1 MNPRFAQDTAIQ
13 YFSRSSGPAL
23 AEVAE
28 SIFRKILNDLEL
40 GDSVDGRRAFNDALW
55 REIRKMPEFGYFPN
69 MEGSDA
75 VSTYSR
81 KIRRDV
87 IGPLNS
93 RNANSRTST
102 SNEKGS
108 CGNDPAALLSLA
120 MKLTGKLP
128 QELCRDDVLRAAHY
142 EGDTIANQ
150 LSQAFTSYQVEQ
162 CSWAHMQSEVVEKSV
177 QSLMA
182 EYRQERCPPW
192 VTLRGNLDRM
202 REASEDPELFNFK
215 FSDPEEPPG
224 ARPSGTCGVGHR
236 GRAYQR
242 RVRRSMSPGSG
253 EVSPRKFA
261 TDWRR
266 ERFFNG
272 NRCRSSSAASWNG
285 SPPGPPSACG
295 CKEFA
300 TARKRRRPASNRPA
314 SYEPVTRT
322 GRDYGRRCIRTRRG
336 LGRLGTRGKMG
347 GIGDRRGLF
356 GQS

>member
-1 MNPRFAQDTAIQ
+1 MNKTPIALTNRGFPFLRAAWMNPRFAQDTAIR

-28 SIFRKILNDLEL
+28 SIFRKIRNDFEL
-40 GDSVDGRRAFNDALW
+40 GDSADGRRAFDDAW
-55 REIRKMPEFGYFPN
+55 RREIRRMPEFGYFSN

-108 CGNDPAALLSLA
+108 CGTDPAALLSLA
-120 MKLTGKLP
+120 VKLTGKLP

-150 LSQAFTSYQVEQ
+150 LSQAFTRDKVEQ
-162 CSWAHMQSEVVEKSV
+162 CSWAHMQSEAGEKSV

-202 REASEDPELFNFK
+202 REPVKDQEWQPAGRGSNSALLTRIAFTGPSRSAQASPMGTKPSCFRCMGLF
-215 FSDPEEPPG
+215 SHVPQT
-224 ARPSGTCGVGHR
+224 RQGHH
-236 GRAYQR
+236 Y
-242 RVRRSMSPGSG
+242 
-253 EVSPRKFA
+253 
-261 TDWRR
+261 
-266 ERFFNG
+266 
-272 NRCRSSSAASWNG
+272 
-285 SPPGPPSACG
+285 
-295 CKEFA
+295 
-300 TARKRRRPASNRPA
+300 PASIPET
-314 SYEPVTRT
+314 SSLEPETAA
-322 GRDYGRRCIRTRRG
+322 G
-336 LGRLGTRGKMG
+336 
-347 GIGDRRGLF
+347 
-356 GQS
+356 S